1 MRPKSIPPEAAAG
14 LSCRPDQLA
23 AYRHVLGL
31 PQSKLQEQL
40 GMAEKSG
47 STIADLERCK
57 RPASPFI
64 LLLLRNHLREHLPDA
79 LDAIYRILELIGSL
93 STPGEPVS
101 PAGDQRTR
109 QIIRELAD
117 LLDQLKTGEEGDIIQ
132 ICDSPHVFIADL
144 CDNKDQEVRG

>member
-1 MRPKSIPPEAAAG
+1 MRPKSISPKAAAG

-23 AYRHVLGL
+23 AYRHILGL

-40 GMAEKSG
+40 GLAEKSG

-64 LLLLRNHLREHLPDA
+64 LLLLRNHLQAHLPDA
-79 LDAIYRILELIGSL
+79 LDAMHRVLELIGSM

-101 PAGDQRTR
+101 PAGEQRTR
-109 QIIRELAD
+109 QTIRELSD
-117 LLDQLKTGEEGDIIQ
+117 LLDQLKTGEEG
-132 ICDSPHVFIADL
+132 
-144 CDNKDQEVRG
+144 NE

>member
-1 MRPKSIPPEAAAG
+1 MRPKWIAPESAAG

-23 AYRHVLGL
+23 AYRHILGL
-31 PQSKLQEQL
+31 PQSKLQEQMGL
-40 GMAEKSG
+40 AEKSG
-47 STIADLERCK
+47 STIADLERGK

-79 LDAIYRILELIGSL
+79 LDAMCQVLELIGSM

-101 PAGDQRTR
+101 PAGELRTR

-117 LLDQLKTGEEGDIIQ
+117 LLDQLKTGETENND
-132 ICDSPHVFIADL
+132 
-144 CDNKDQEVRG
+144 